1 MSRSGEFEI
10 IERLLAPLAGEGAFD
25 LSDDAAVLPKLAHG
39 EAWVATKDAM
49 VAGVHF
55 LADDP
60 PDLIARKLV
69 RVNLSD
75 LAAMGATPMGYLL
88 AFALSPDCD
97 DDWLQAFV
105 TGLATDQE
113 VFGIALYGGD
123 TVSTPG
129 PLMLS
134 LTALGRVERGRELRR
149 SGARAGDAVYVSGSV
164 GDAALGLKYLRDRL
178 AVSAEHRKTLIDRYR
193 LPEPRVALGPA
204 LIGIATAC
212 QDISDGLAADLGHIA
227 RRSGVG
233 MEIEA
238 DSVPVSAAARAAI
251 AAGDGLETLPFTG
264 GDDYE
269 LVFTCPAG
277 AELPDVGVP
286 LTRIGRVVSGAGARF
301 LSEGGEISLKQAGWR
316 HF

>member
-10 IERLLAPLAGEGAFD
+10 IERLLAPLAGEGAFS
-25 LSDDAAVLPKLAHG
+25 LSDDAAVLPELSHG

-75 LAAMGATPMGYLL
+75 LAAMGASPMGYLL

-97 DDWLQAFV
+97 DDWLEAFV
-105 TGLATDQE
+105 AGLAEDQRI
-113 VFGIALYGGD
+113 FGIALYGGD

-129 PLMLS
+129 PVTLS

-149 SGARAGDAVYVSGSV
+149 NGARAGDAVYVSGSV
-164 GDAALGLKYLRDRL
+164 GDAALGLKCLQEEL
-178 AVSAEHRKTLIDRYR
+178 AVSAGYRKTLVDRYR
-193 LPEPRVALGPA
+193 LPEARVRLGPA
-204 LIGIATAC
+204 LIGSATAC
-212 QDISDGLAADLGHIA
+212 QDVSDGLAADLGHIA
-227 RRSGVG
+227 RRSGAG

-238 DSVPVSAAARAAI
+238 DLVPISQAARAAI
-251 AAGDGLETLPFTG
+251 AAGSGLETLPFTG

-269 LVFTCPAG
+269 LVFTAPVDAV
-277 AELPDVGVP
+277 LPDVGVP
-286 LTRIGRVVSGAGARF
+286 LTRIGRVVAGDGVRF
-301 LSEGGEISLKQAGWR
+301 MSRGGEISLRQAGWR